1 MALLKPRQ
9 STILFGWWDPRP
21 VLVWNDVLRLKLT
34 LDQLIKCGL
43 ISTDVVLVQS
53 DPGEWIQHAK
63 AELKHAR
70 YILANPFTYFQADL
84 ADVLSLQLSSAEM
97 VRMEVTYKQLVA
109 VGMTAETERM
119 FKFDADEWGMIGKK
133 SAL

>member
-9 STILFGWWDPRP
+9 STTLFGWWDPRP

-43 ISTDVVLVQS
+43 TSADLVLVQA
-53 DPGEWIQHAK
+53 DPSEWIQHAK
-63 AELKHAR
+63 AEVKHAR

-84 ADVLSLQLSSAEM
+84 ADVLSMQLSSAEII
-97 VRMEVTYKQLVA
+97 RMEVTYKQLVE
-109 VGMTAETERM
+109 VGMTPVTEKM

-133 SAL
+133 GVL